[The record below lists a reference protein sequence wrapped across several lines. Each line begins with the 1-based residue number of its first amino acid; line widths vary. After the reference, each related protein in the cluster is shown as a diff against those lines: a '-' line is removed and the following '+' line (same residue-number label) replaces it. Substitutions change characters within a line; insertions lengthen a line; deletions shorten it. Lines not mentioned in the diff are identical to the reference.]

1 VSKPGG
7 LKRIRRE
14 ALRRARRRAFFV
26 LALLPVPLFFLAF
39 EVAIPW
45 FQSWEEPK
53 IGGQLGNLL
62 EGPSWGIW
70 VVMGIAIPVTG
81 FLAAILFYLTVR
93 DVRAAFRD
101 DPIVLRCKVVKREEG
116 NAFDDVSSTMGAMYG
131 YNLLADV
138 ERAVRIGRDG
148 STSWDPKLLGSE
160 KRVPTT
166 WRVYD
171 QAPEAQEVV
180 LICNSAGRAV
190 ALLSDLHDDE
200 AAKELITVLDTAPAP
215 EPKS

>member
-1 VSKPGG
+1 
-7 LKRIRRE
+7 
-14 ALRRARRRAFFV
+14 
-26 LALLPVPLFFLAF
+26 
-39 EVAIPW
+39 
-45 FQSWEEPK
+45 
-53 IGGQLGNLL
+53 
-62 EGPSWGIW
+62 
-70 VVMGIAIPVTG
+70 MGIVVPVTG
-81 FLAAILFYLTVR
+81 FLTIILFYLTVR
-93 DVRAAFRD
+93 DLRAAFRS
-101 DPIVLRCKVVKREEG
+101 DPIVLRCKEVKKEEE
-116 NAFDDVSSTMGAMYG
+116 NDLDDVSSTMDAMYG
-131 YNLLADV
+131 HYLLANV
-138 ERAVRIGRDG
+138 ERAIRIGRDG
-148 STSWDPKLLGSE
+148 SPSWDPKLLGTE